1 MGLEPIRPFGHN
13 ILSVARMPIPTLPHV
28 YWKSSLFIIDASLPL
43 FQEAAAG
50 SVDFFVNSIARSL
63 ASLIVIFSFY
73 HDFRRRQVKFR
84 NYG

>member
-1 MGLEPIRPFGHN
+1 
-13 ILSVARMPIPTLPHV
+13 
-28 YWKSSLFIIDASLPL
+28 
-43 FQEAAAG
+43 
-50 SVDFFVNSIARSL
+50 VNSIARSL